1 MKKSRPVFY
10 PEFESDVVMVAS
22 EAKTW
27 EAIRPNSKLRIGRPS
42 NRYYQYIH
50 TSLNFKNHSLHN
62 FRDLLAVE
70 GMEVTVRS
78 ILKMRN
84 GEHYAVLISPQKNS
98 FGGEIQHLYAE
109 IKKAFTAKEI
119 IEL

>member
-1 MKKSRPVFY
+1 MKNSNPIFY
-10 PEFESDVVMVAS
+10 PEFDSDVTLS
-22 EAKTW
+22 ETATKAW
-27 EAIRPNSKLRIGRPS
+27 ESIRPNSKLRIGKPS

-50 TSLNFKNHSLHN
+50 TSLNFNNHRLHN
-62 FRDLLAVE
+62 FKDLLVVE

-78 ILKMRN
+78 ILKMRS
-84 GEHYAVLISPQKNS
+84 GEHYAVLVGQEKNS
-98 FGGEIQHLYAE
+98 FGGDVQHLYAE